1 MTLVS
6 PAYRTAVLKQ
16 HFTDDATDDWD
27 DVSPHVIMEMQ
38 GNGFFDSIGSALSK
52 GVGAISKGVGGLPG
66 ALSIAGKVLKHH
78 EEAKSARA
86 EKEEEQREAE
96 RSRHRD
102 ELERRRRELD
112 ELKLENELKKARDIS
127 ARLQSGGG
135 FLDTVGSLLP
145 LGLFLL

>member
-1 MTLVS
+1 MALVS

-16 HFTDDATDDWD
+16 HFADDAADDWD
-27 DVSPHVIMEMQ
+27 DVIMEMH
-38 GNGFFDSIGSALSK
+38 GDGFFGSIGSALSK

-86 EKEEEQREAE
+86 EREEEEREAE
-96 RSRHRD
+96 RTRHRD

-112 ELKLENELKKARDIS
+112 ELKLENELKKARDLS
-127 ARLQSGGG
+127 AKLQSGGG